1 MSDIAALAVGISLPA
16 RVPYLVGLARHP
28 PGNLATLP
36 SYVGRLHCGIGHLSR
51 VVTAA
56 MCNGESLRERWL
68 TVVTRPESRRLRR
81 RQLNIRERPDGRWA
95 VVDGYGWSV
104 EFALFDSRECAE
116 LFIAQGFF
124 HH

>member
-16 RVPYLVGLARHP
+16 RSVCCGTGETSAGKPRDTA
-28 PGNLATLP
+28 

-56 MCNGESLRERWL
+56 MCDGESLRERWL
-68 TVVTRPESRRLRR
+68 TIVTRPEWRRLRR
-81 RQLNIRERPDGRWA
+81 RQLNIRERLDGRWA

-116 LFIAQGFF
+116 LFIAQGFCY
-124 HH
+124 H